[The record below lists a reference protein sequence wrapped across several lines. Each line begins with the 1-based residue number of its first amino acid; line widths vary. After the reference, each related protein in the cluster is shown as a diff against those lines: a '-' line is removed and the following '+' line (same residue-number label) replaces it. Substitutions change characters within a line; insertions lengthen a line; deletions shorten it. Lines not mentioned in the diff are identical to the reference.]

1 MHYVWKKEQRNNRR
15 IAYIV
20 LILCSWGCVGEP
32 ADTEKLT
39 EIVIP
44 ASYLQFAGADAE
56 DTAESYREYCTDS
69 EVRDTDV
76 VLEVTDS
83 QKDDIMQMNQDF
95 IDKTL
100 DEFKDGNPEYS
111 YELADDYSSIV
122 YAYDEKIDASL
133 QAQLL
138 MGVTSMYALNGIIE
152 NNTSEWSVE
161 IAIEN
166 CHTGKTVAHG
176 ILPEDTVSFGE
187 SEWRESYE

>member
-1 MHYVWKKEQRNNRR
+1 MYVKKSRE
-15 IAYIV
+15 IISGLLILI
-20 LILCSWGCVGEP
+20 LILCSGGCSGEP
-32 ADTEKLT
+32 TDTENLT
-39 EIVIP
+39 EIIIP

-69 EVRDTDV
+69 EVKDMDV

-83 QKDDIMQMNQDF
+83 QKEDIIQMNQEF
-95 IDKTL
+95 IDRTL
-100 DEFKDGNPEYS
+100 DKFLDGNPEYS
-111 YELADDYSSIV
+111 YKLADDYSSIV

-138 MGVTSMYALNGIIE
+138 MGVTSMYALNGIVE

-161 IAIEN
+161 ITIEN
-166 CHTGKTVAHG
+166 CHTGKTVAYG
-176 ILPEDTVSFGE
+176 TLPEDTVAFGE

>member
-1 MHYVWKKEQRNNRR
+1 MYGKRSREI
-15 IAYIV
+15 IAGLLISI

-32 ADTEKLT
+32 VATEKLT

-83 QKDDIMQMNQDF
+83 QKDNIIQMNQDF
-95 IDKTL
+95 IYRTL

-176 ILPEDTVSFGE
+176 ILPEDTVEFGE

>member
-1 MHYVWKKEQRNNRR
+1 MYVKKRR
-15 IAYIV
+15 EIISGL
-20 LILCSWGCVGEP
+20 LILILVLCSGGCSGEL
-32 ADTEKLT
+32 ADTEQLT

-44 ASYLQFAGADAE
+44 ASYLQFVGADAE

-69 EVRDTDV
+69 EVRDMDV

-100 DEFKDGNPEYS
+100 DEFMDGNPEYS

-122 YAYDEKIDASL
+122 YSYDDKIDASL

-138 MGVTSMYALNGIIE
+138 LGVTSMYALNGIIE

-166 CHTGKTVAHG
+166 CYTGKTVAHG

>member
-1 MHYVWKKEQRNNRR
+1 MYRKRR
-15 IAYIV
+15 GNIFPGLLIPA
-20 LILCSWGCVGEP
+20 LILCSSGCAGSS
-32 ADTEKLT
+32 TESEVVT

-44 ASYLQFAGADAE
+44 ASYLQFVGADAK
-56 DTAESYREYCTDS
+56 DAAESYREYCTDS

-83 QKDDIMQMNQDF
+83 QKDDIIQMNQDF
-95 IDKTL
+95 IDRTL

-122 YAYDEKIDASL
+122 YAYDEKINASL

-138 MGVTSMYALNGIIE
+138 MGVASMYALNGIIK
-152 NNTSEWSVE
+152 NNTTEWSVK
-161 IAIEN
+161 ITIEN

-176 ILPEDTVSFGE
+176 ELPEDTVSFGKN
-187 SEWRESYE
+187 EWGKSYE

>member
-1 MHYVWKKEQRNNRR
+1 MYGKRSRE
-15 IAYIV
+15 IIIGLLILI
-20 LILCSWGCVGEP
+20 LILCSGGCVGEP
-32 ADTEKLT
+32 TDTEKMT

-69 EVRDTDV
+69 DVRDMDV

-100 DEFKDGNPEYS
+100 DEFKDVNSEYS

-122 YAYDEKIDASL
+122 YTYDEKIDASL

-152 NNTSEWSVE
+152 NNTAEWSVK
-161 IAIEN
+161 ITIEN

-176 ILPEDTVSFGE
+176 ELPEDTVSFGE

>member
-1 MHYVWKKEQRNNRR
+1 MYGKRR
-15 IAYIV
+15 REIIAGLLILI
-20 LILCSWGCVGEP
+20 LILCSWGCAGEP
-32 ADTEKLT
+32 ADTEQLT

-56 DTAESYREYCTDS
+56 DTAESYRAYCTDS

>member
-1 MHYVWKKEQRNNRR
+1 MYGKRSREI
-15 IAYIV
+15 IAGLLISI

-83 QKDDIMQMNQDF
+83 QKDNIIQMNQDF
-95 IDKTL
+95 IERTL
-100 DEFKDGNPEYS
+100 DEFKDGNPEYL

>member
-1 MHYVWKKEQRNNRR
+1 MYGKRSREI
-15 IAYIV
+15 IAGLLISI

-32 ADTEKLT
+32 TDTENLT
-39 EIVIP
+39 EIIIP

-83 QKDDIMQMNQDF
+83 QKDNIIQMNQDF
-95 IDKTL
+95 IERTL
-100 DEFKDGNPEYS
+100 DEFKDGNPEYL
-111 YELADDYSSIV
+111 YELADDYGSIV

>member
-1 MHYVWKKEQRNNRR
+1 MYGKKSREL
-15 IAYIV
+15 ISGL
-20 LILCSWGCVGEP
+20 LILILVLCSGGCAGEP
-32 ADTEKLT
+32 ADTEQLT

-44 ASYLQFAGADAE
+44 ASYLQFADADAE

-69 EVRDTDV
+69 KVRDTDV

-83 QKDDIMQMNQDF
+83 QKDDIIQMNQDF
-95 IDKTL
+95 IDRTL